1 VAIFQQRRKRNF
13 NSIIAPLQ
21 DIELDLSLYISEQED
36 RILFLEEER
45 TETKN
50 QIDTSKSEKSLS
62 EDMLIKISQL
72 LSK

>member
-1 VAIFQQRRKRNF
+1 VAIFQRRKRNF
-13 NSIIAPLQ
+13 NSIVAPLQ
-21 DIELDLSLYISEQED
+21 RIELDLLLYISEQED

-50 QIDTSKSEKSLS
+50 QLDRSKSEKSLS

>member
-50 QIDTSKSEKSLS
+50 QLDRSKSEKSLS
-62 EDMLIKISQL
+62 EDMLIKIGQL
-72 LSK
+72 LTK

>member
-1 VAIFQQRRKRNF
+1 MAIFQQRRKRNF

-50 QIDTSKSEKSLS
+50 QIDRSKSEKSLS